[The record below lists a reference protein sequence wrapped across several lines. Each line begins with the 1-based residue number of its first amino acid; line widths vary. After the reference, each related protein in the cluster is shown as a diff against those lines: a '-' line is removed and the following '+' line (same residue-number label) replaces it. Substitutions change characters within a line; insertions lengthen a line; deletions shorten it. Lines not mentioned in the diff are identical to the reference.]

1 MNYEIINFK
10 SLGDARGELVAI
22 EGGQSIPFDIKRTY
36 CIFRTEEGV
45 ERGFHAHK
53 ELRQVAIAVSGFCD
67 MVLDDGSES
76 IEVRL
81 DSPLKGL
88 LIGPGF
94 WRVMKNF
101 SEDCVL
107 LVLAD
112 QHYEESDYLRD
123 YNDFKKWIL
132 EKDEHE

>member
-1 MNYEIINFK
+1 MNYEILNFK

-22 EGGQSIPFDIKRTY
+22 EGSQSIPFDIKRTY
-36 CIFRTEEGV
+36 YIFRTEEGV

-53 ELRQVAIAVSGFCD
+53 ELRQVAIAVSGSCD
-67 MVLDDGSES
+67 MVLDDGNETV
-76 IEVRL
+76 EVRL

-88 LIGPGF
+88 FIGPGF

-101 SEDCVL
+101 TEDCVL

-112 QHYEESDYLRD
+112 QHYDESDYFRD
-123 YNDFKKWIL
+123 YNEFKKWIL